1 MIRKTVR
8 LTFVTIGLSFLVA
21 GQVLAQ
27 DQASAAAQANN
38 PLANMTAFNMQ
49 NYYIGDLTKSD
60 DSANQFWFRYA
71 RPFSVSKTNWLMRA
85 SLPVNAQQDRLSPRQ
100 CSTKHRPLYNP
111 ERHLA
116 RSHTLNPN

>member
-1 MIRKTVR
+1 MIRKTAR
-8 LTFVTIGLSFLVA
+8 LIFVITGLSLSLE
-21 GQVLAQ
+21 GQVVAQ

-38 PLANMTAFNMQ
+38 PLANMTAFNLQ
-49 NYYIGDLTKSD
+49 NYYVGDLTKSD
-60 DSANQFWFRYA
+60 KTANQFWFRYA
-71 RPFSVSKTNWLMRA
+71 KPFSVSDTNWLMRA

>member
-8 LTFVTIGLSFLVA
+8 LISVIIGLSPLFQS
-21 GQVLAQ
+21 QVLAQ

-60 DSANQFWFRYA
+60 KTANQFWFRYA
-71 RPFSVSKTNWLMRA
+71 RPFIPNLVKMYQGTLK
-85 SLPVNAQQDRLSPRQ
+85 LP
-100 CSTKHRPLYNP
+100 
-111 ERHLA
+111 E
-116 RSHTLNPN
+116 